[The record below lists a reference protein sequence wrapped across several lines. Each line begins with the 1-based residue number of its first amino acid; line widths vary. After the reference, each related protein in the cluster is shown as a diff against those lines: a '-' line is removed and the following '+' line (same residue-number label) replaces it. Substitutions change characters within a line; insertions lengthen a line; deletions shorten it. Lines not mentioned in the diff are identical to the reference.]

1 MKRIKEYLN
10 RESIRGKMSSIIES
24 ARANKK
30 KTFAIIAAVVMI
42 ISGSA
47 YIINF
52 LNHNNNSVSIN
63 LDVSLTGSIPNMT
76 AGTDIKVG
84 GINSFALGTT
94 SPSSY
99 ENNFI
104 LTPSNATFLITAVNS
119 SLSTFN
125 TQYVANNATTNST
138 LLSMISQQQSFM
150 PINDRSMDIVFDH
163 SLNNSWDYSIP
174 FTDLYN
180 NLSQGWREMHFDA
193 IASLSI
199 YGLYNFVFNNHVYAY
214 YYYNAIDYNPY
225 SRTNT
230 LSIEPKFNLSKPFMV
245 KSLQSPGISKIH
257 PGRIIGSGGGS
268 SCRSYS
274 TVMTVYANTMT
285 VPFPLAILSGNV
297 SSIPAMSDSSTCI
310 LQSLSYQG
318 VSTIPFSDQYTTSDN
333 PTWSSNHVNVT
344 NSSGSTT
351 SSNTLS
357 MILTISSNSGPDM
370 AFIPNITESVT
381 VTDYGY
387 YVCEGSYYYYISE
400 GSTVSFSMVNQ
411 NDNELQLKDGFL
423 DSFWKK
429 GDNVTSTDWN
439 TSMTELTNKLDST
452 SNPINH
458 LYLGTGAMVSNVDI
472 YGNSTLKA
480 SSNGGNGAADLSIAF
495 GIGSVAF
502 GIGSAIATGGLD
514 APLAFLA
521 VVTGFASIT
530 TGLLAMEAT
539 PIYAVTSGTFLTSAV
554 FGANGPSATFTEYG
568 SSAGEQLYLPSGS
581 SPLVYSQ
588 TGLISVSQ

>member
-1 MKRIKEYLN
+1 
-10 RESIRGKMSSIIES
+10 MSSIIES

-199 YGLYNFVFNNHVYAY
+199 YDLYNFVFNNHVYAY

-274 TVMTVYANTMT
+274 TVRTVYGNTMT
-285 VPFPLAILSGNV
+285 VPFPLAILSGDV
-297 SSIPAMSDSSTCI
+297 SSIPAMSDFSTSI

>member
-1 MKRIKEYLN
+1 
-10 RESIRGKMSSIIES
+10 MSSIIES

-47 YIINF
+47 YIINS

-63 LDVSLTGSIPNMT
+63 LDVSLTGSIPNMS

-99 ENNFI
+99 VNNFI

-274 TVMTVYANTMT
+274 TVRTVYGNTMT
-285 VPFPLAILSGNV
+285 VPFPLAILSGDV
-297 SSIPAMSDSSTCI
+297 SSIPAMSDSSTSI

-472 YGNSTLKA
+472 YGNSSLKA